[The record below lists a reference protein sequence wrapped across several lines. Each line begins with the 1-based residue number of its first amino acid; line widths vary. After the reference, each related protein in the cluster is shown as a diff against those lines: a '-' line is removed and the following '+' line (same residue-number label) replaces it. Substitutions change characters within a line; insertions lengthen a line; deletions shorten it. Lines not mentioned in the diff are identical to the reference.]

1 MGVNP
6 SNPVFTAKLLSK
18 LNTSVKLHISERLL
32 EPGGFVMFEFGRIVG
47 TPAVLS
53 ILTDKEVTYVLT
65 RHAKGDWGEVSEAN
79 KKENDFS
86 AKNGY
91 RICSVYTV
99 RGMKVHV
106 ITEADR
112 SATTITFLNKC
123 LTESGISND
132 YVFEDLKN
140 KFYTIQE
147 LYEKEKDLKVKTFYK
162 KRLLEIARRIGETFS
177 RVQ

>member
-6 SNPVFTAKLLSK
+6 SNPVFTEKLLSK
-18 LNTSVKLHISERLL
+18 LNTSVKLHISKRLL
-32 EPGGFVMFEFGRIVG
+32 EPGVFVMFEIGRIVG
-47 TPAVLS
+47 TPAVLAA
-53 ILTDKEVTYVLT
+53 LTDKEVTDILT

-99 RGMKVHV
+99 RGMKVNV

-112 SATTITFLNKC
+112 SATTITFSNKC
-123 LTESGISND
+123 FIESGVGNE

-140 KFYTIQE
+140 EFYTFQK
-147 LYEKEKDLKVKTFYK
+147 LYEKEKDLKIKTVYK
-162 KRLLEIARRIGETFS
+162 ERLLEIAMEIGKTSLRI
-177 RVQ
+177 Q